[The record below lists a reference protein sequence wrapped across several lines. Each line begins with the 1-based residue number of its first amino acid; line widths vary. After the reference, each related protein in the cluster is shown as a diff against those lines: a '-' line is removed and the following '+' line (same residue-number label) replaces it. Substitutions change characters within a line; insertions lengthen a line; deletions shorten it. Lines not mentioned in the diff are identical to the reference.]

1 MLLRFL
7 PLVLTIAVLAECAS
21 RPSCDATNCK
31 AGCCD
36 TSNTCVA
43 GNTSNACG
51 IAGSGACAICT
62 GGMGCLAGVCVNHT
76 DGGGAAGGGTA
87 GMGGGPGGGSGGGGL
102 SATCPQDGGDA
113 LCLGGVCV
121 DGVCVPDNNDSGTGG
136 GGGAPGGFQC
146 SSTRTIASFDG
157 PIVDAGYDLYNWL
170 LLAQPDPRSITDGG
184 TWEQL
189 ELQLN
194 TGLRPNQP
202 IPGPVDLDGGDED
215 GLPLD
220 YFKCG
225 ICPVFYETCRGPAA
239 CGRTYLGISGHVDV
253 QQLSLALHGTA
264 YATMSNV
271 TLVEWDFV
279 ADQPSPDSGC
289 VVISAATF
297 DAGW

>member
-21 RPSCDATNCK
+21 RPTCDATTCK

-36 TSNTCVA
+36 TSNSCVA
-43 GNTSNACG
+43 GNMANACG
-51 IAGSGACAICT
+51 APGSGACAVCMMGQMCVMNACT
-62 GGMGCLAGVCVNHT
+62 SGSS
-76 DGGGAAGGGTA
+76 GGGSAAGGGTA
-87 GMGGGPGGGSGGGGL
+87 ATGGGSGGGFGGGL
-102 SATCPQDGGDA
+102 STTCPQDGGDA

-136 GGGAPGGFQC
+136 GGEARAAFQC
-146 SSTRTIASFDG
+146 STTRTIDSFDG
-157 PIVDAGYDLYNWL
+157 PLVDAGYDLYNWL

-215 GLPLD
+215 GQPLD

-225 ICPVFYETCRGPAA
+225 VCPVFYETCSGPTT

-253 QQLSLALHGTA
+253 HQLSLALHGTA

-271 TLVEWDFV
+271 TLVEWDFL
-279 ADQPSPDSGC
+279 ADQPAPDSGC
-289 VVISAATF
+289 VVIGAATF